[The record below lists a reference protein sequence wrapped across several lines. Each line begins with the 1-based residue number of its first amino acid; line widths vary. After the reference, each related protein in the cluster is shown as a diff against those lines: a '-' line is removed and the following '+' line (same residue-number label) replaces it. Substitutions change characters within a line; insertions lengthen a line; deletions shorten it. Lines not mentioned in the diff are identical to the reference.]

1 MSKNLVI
8 AAGAFLVVAAMYFGY
23 GWLFAEQPSSPQELA
38 QTALEA
44 DSANEREMAVA
55 QLSGLGRES
64 TEHLQRVLAKGN
76 SPSVRAT
83 AIQGLAKQW
92 DYDSMDPII
101 DALNDDDPL
110 VRGRAGRAVER
121 MLGMQF
127 GLRHDAPVE
136 ERKAKIKL
144 VRTAWKQMK
153 TSEVFENWKQRL
165 AQKQNP

>member
-1 MSKNLVI
+1 MSKNFVI
-8 AAGAFLVVAAMYFGY
+8 VAGVLLVVAAAYFGW
-23 GWLFAEQPSSPQELA
+23 GGLFAERSSSPQELA
-38 QTALEA
+38 QTAIEA
-44 DSANEREMAVA
+44 DSADERETAVA

-76 SPSVRAT
+76 SPAVRAT

-136 ERKAKIKL
+136 EREAKIKL
-144 VRTAWKQMK
+144 VRTAWQEMK
-153 TSEVFENWKQRL
+153 TSEVLENWKQRL